1 MKLLP
6 SRALLALTAVIDAAL
21 HGRAAP
27 VAAKAMA
34 ARHGLTPRNLESVL
48 QDLVRAGLLKAYRGP
63 RGGYELARE
72 RRRITVADIVRASA
86 PTAPPSG
93 KRKLRPT
100 LIERVI
106 EPALGDASR
115 RFLDDLERVTIDDLC
130 GRVEAEADAKPPGV
144 DFAI

>member
-6 SRALLALTAVIDAAL
+6 PRAFLALTAVIDAAL

-72 RRRITVADIVRASA
+72 RRRITVADVVRAAGPAA
-86 PTAPPSG
+86 PASG

-106 EPALGDASR
+106 EPALGEASR
-115 RFLDDLERVTIDDLC
+115 RFLDDLDQISVDDLC
-130 GRVEAEADAKPPGV
+130 RRVEAEADIKPPGL